1 MSDVQN
7 TLNMIEGR
15 LDIAEEM
22 INECEGIPE
31 NYIKWNTN
39 KNKKKFKKHQWTV

>member
-1 MSDVQN
+1 MTMSEMQN

-22 INECEGIPE
+22 IHECEDTPE
-31 NYIKWNTN
+31 NYAK
-39 KNKKKFKKHQWTV
+39 